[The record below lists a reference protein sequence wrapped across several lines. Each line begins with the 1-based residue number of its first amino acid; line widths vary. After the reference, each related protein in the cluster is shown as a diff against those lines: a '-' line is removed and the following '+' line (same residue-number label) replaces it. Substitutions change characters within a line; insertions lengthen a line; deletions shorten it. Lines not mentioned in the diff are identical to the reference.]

1 MTDAEFIR
9 SRKAEID
16 ALFEEY
22 VASFSDENAQGPHP
36 WPNVGEEFCRA
47 IDIAA
52 RYIAMWEELRTRL
65 ECERGYLVENA
76 RKTRTR
82 FYSGAYDWNNTV
94 LRFMEMVEQNKG
106 KVQRYC
112 RICTR
117 ARNNASRHRRNKA

>member
-52 RYIAMWEELRTRL
+52 RYIAMWEDLKHELDLYLHHPHCAYYPVIDSGLRSCLGRMSRI
-65 ECERGYLVENA
+65 ERKHSN
-76 RKTRTR
+76 KTE
-82 FYSGAYDWNNTV
+82 G
-94 LRFMEMVEQNKG
+94 
-106 KVQRYC
+106 
-112 RICTR
+112 
-117 ARNNASRHRRNKA
+117 